1 MREMFINNH
10 VLFCYYDMYME
21 ICKYMAWDEEIQALP
36 SMKVDN
42 VLGKCIKLMHISLH
56 SGNIL

>member
-1 MREMFINNH
+1 
-10 VLFCYYDMYME
+10 ME
-21 ICKYMAWDEEIQALP
+21 ICKYMVWDEEIQALP

-42 VLGKCIKLMHISLH
+42 VSGKFIELMHISLH

>member
-1 MREMFINNH
+1 MRKMFINYY
-10 VLFCYYDMYME
+10 LFFYYYDMYME
-21 ICKYMAWDEEIQALP
+21 ICKYIAWDEEIQALP

-42 VLGKCIKLMHISLH
+42 VLGKFVELMHISLH